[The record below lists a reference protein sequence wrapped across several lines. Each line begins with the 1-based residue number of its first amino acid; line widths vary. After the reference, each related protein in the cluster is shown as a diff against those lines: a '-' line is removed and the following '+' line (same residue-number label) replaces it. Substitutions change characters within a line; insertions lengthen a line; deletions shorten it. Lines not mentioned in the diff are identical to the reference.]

1 MPDPS
6 KLSSNI
12 PNMFRFAVTGC
23 LISVFNSIHT
33 VDSIQFRRAG
43 VVGVNESLVSVPYDI
58 LILL

>member
-1 MPDPS
+1 
-6 KLSSNI
+6 
-12 PNMFRFAVTGC
+12 MFRFAVTGC